1 MRMTGC
7 ELQASTRGRWRGNPP
22 REVFGLNTD
31 TRLLKKGEAFL
42 ALRGPRFDGH
52 RFAVEAANRGAIA
65 LIGDETGAALWR
77 HMEPPCLEVS
87 DTLRAFGAI
96 AAAWREKL
104 NATVIALT
112 GSYGKTT
119 VRSMLEH
126 GLRRLGLNVAATK
139 ANDNNLVGVPQT
151 LLGVGNDADVALV
164 ECGISEKGEMQR
176 LAHMVRPD
184 IGVITGLAPAH
195 AEGLGDLKG
204 VAREKMALLSHMARN
219 GYAIAGSGVSTILR
233 DQGIPPAN
241 RCLDMDA
248 ADDSVVRWRMH
259 DARILLTLGGESAAV
274 EMELPALHQAAD
286 MALAAT
292 VARRLTGKDIATLA
306 RAFAGWRAM
315 PGRMQRLTGRRGSV
329 IIHDAYNA
337 NPASMAAALDTLRRM
352 PGRHF
357 AVLGDMAELGDES
370 GRLHAGLDVSG
381 LDGLILT
388 GPHMRA
394 LVDIQAHACWTPDVD
409 AAMVVAR
416 KLNLTTGDVVLI
428 KGSHCMGMERVV
440 AALAA
445 SQAEIRREQADAV

>member
-7 ELQASTRGRWRGNPP
+7 ELQASTRGRWRGAPP

-31 TRLLKKGEAFL
+31 TRLLKKGEVFL

-52 RFAVEAANRGAIA
+52 RFAVEAVRRGALA
-65 LIGDETGAALWR
+65 LIGDETGSASWR
-77 HMEPPCLEVS
+77 NMEPPCLQVN
-87 DTLRAFGAI
+87 DTLRAFGDI

-126 GLRRLGLNVAATK
+126 GLRRLGLNVAATR
-139 ANDNNLVGVPQT
+139 ANDNNLIGVPQT
-151 LLGVGNDADVALV
+151 LLGVGEDADVALV
-164 ECGISEKGEMQR
+164 ECGISETGEMQR

-184 IGVITGLAPAH
+184 IGMVTGLATAH
-195 AEGLGDLKG
+195 AEGLGGLKG
-204 VAREKMALLSHMARN
+204 VAREKTTLLSHMTRD
-219 GYAIAGSGVSTILR
+219 GYAVMGSGVSAILR
-233 DQGIPPAN
+233 EQGISPAY

-259 DARILLTLGGESAAV
+259 DARVLLTLGGESAAV

-292 VARRLTGKDIATLA
+292 VAWRLTGKDIATLA
-306 RAFAGWRAM
+306 GAFTGWRAM
-315 PGRMQRLTGRRGSV
+315 PGRMQRLTGRCGSV

-370 GRLHAGLDVSG
+370 GRLHAGLNVSG
-381 LDGLILT
+381 LDGLILA
-388 GPHMRA
+388 GPRMRTLADMRA
-394 LVDIQAHACWTPDVD
+394 QACWAPDAG
-409 AAMVVAR
+409 AAVAFVE
-416 KLNLTTGDVVLI
+416 KFNLAAGDVVLI
-428 KGSHCMGMERVV
+428 KGSHCMEMERVV

-445 SQAEIRREQADAV
+445 SQDETRREKADAV